1 MIVVLDNI
9 NAMQTSESLAVD
21 DLEDFSLMVPVDHL
35 SDDIA
40 TVIWMIFIDGS
51 LFDSKSMVRE
61 VVEPDVMVSI
71 ITPDL
76 VLKSSVL
83 EHNEVLVES
92 FEQTFGWVLSGQKSL
107 SLTVVIPELENS
119 FWVVEGLVFQEGV
132 KMDVVHTSSSGSI
145 FVDWVY
151 LKYHF

>member
-1 MIVVLDNI
+1 
-9 NAMQTSESLAVD
+9 MQTSESLAVFY
-21 DLEDFSLMVPVDHL
+21 LEDFSLMVPVDHL
-35 SDDIA
+35 SDDIS

-51 LFDSKSMVRE
+51 LFDSESMVRE

-92 FEQTFGWVLSGQKSL
+92 FEQTFGWVLSGQESL

>member
-1 MIVVLDNI
+1 
-9 NAMQTSESLAVD
+9 MQISESLAVD

-35 SDDIA
+35 SDDIS

-51 LFDSKSMVRE
+51 LLDSESMVRE

-76 VLKSSVL
+76 VLKSFVL

-92 FEQTFGWVLSGQKSL
+92 FEQTFGWVLSGQESL

-119 FWVVEGLVFQEGV
+119 FWVVEGFVFQEGV

>member
-1 MIVVLDNI
+1 
-9 NAMQTSESLAVD
+9 MQISESLAVD

-35 SDDIA
+35 SDDIS

-51 LFDSKSMVRE
+51 LFDSESMVRE

-92 FEQTFGWVLSGQKSL
+92 FEQTFGWVLSGQESL

-119 FWVVEGLVFQEGV
+119 FWVVEGFVFQEGV
-132 KMDVVHTSSSGSI
+132 KMDVVHTSGSGSI

>member
-1 MIVVLDNI
+1 
-9 NAMQTSESLAVD
+9 MQISESLAVD
-21 DLEDFSLMVPVDHL
+21 DLEDFSLMVLVDHL
-35 SDDIA
+35 SDDIS

-51 LFDSKSMVRE
+51 LLDSESMVRE

-92 FEQTFGWVLSGQKSL
+92 FEQTFGWVLSGQESL

-119 FWVVEGLVFQEGV
+119 FWVVEGFVFQEGV
-132 KMDVVHTSSSGSI
+132 KMDVVHTSCSGSI

>member
-1 MIVVLDNI
+1 
-9 NAMQTSESLAVD
+9 MQISESLAVD

-35 SDDIA
+35 SDDIS

-51 LFDSKSMVRE
+51 LFDSESMMRE

-76 VLKSSVL
+76 VLKSFVL

-92 FEQTFGWVLSGQKSL
+92 FEQTFGWVLSGQESL

-119 FWVVEGLVFQEGV
+119 FWVVEGFVFQEGV

>member
-1 MIVVLDNI
+1 
-9 NAMQTSESLAVD
+9 MQISESLAVD

-35 SDDIA
+35 SDDIS

-51 LFDSKSMVRE
+51 LFDSESMMRE

-76 VLKSSVL
+76 VLKSFVL

-92 FEQTFGWVLSGQKSL
+92 FEQTFGWVLSGQESL

-119 FWVVEGLVFQEGV
+119 FWVVEGFVFQEGV
-132 KMDVVHTSSSGSI
+132 KMDVVHTSGSGSI